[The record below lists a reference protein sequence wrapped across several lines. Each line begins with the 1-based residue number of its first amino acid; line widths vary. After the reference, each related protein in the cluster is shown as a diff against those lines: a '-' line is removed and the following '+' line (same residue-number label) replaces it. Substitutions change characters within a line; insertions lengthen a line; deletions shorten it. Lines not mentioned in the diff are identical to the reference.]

1 MVVGNGAWLPVTL
14 SLTERFPLYTA
25 GNLIGIKHAMTY
37 NITRRGI
44 LGALTA
50 STAAACSPTTST
62 PFTANTQAASGTF
75 AHGIASGD
83 PSADAVI
90 LWTRITPD
98 NPMAGAVEVI
108 WEMDKDEGFGS
119 LSASGSF
126 TTNAARD
133 WTVKVD
139 ASGLEGNEFY
149 FYRFRVGDKTS
160 PIGRTKTLP
169 QDSVKSA
176 RFAVVS
182 CANWEHGYF
191 NTYDHIARQNHFDAL
206 IHLGDYYY
214 EYGAGTYDSGS
225 DIEIGRRHVPAHEI
239 ISLED
244 YRLRHAQYRSDP
256 GLQGVTA
263 KMPMIAI
270 WDDHETSNDS
280 WKDGAQ
286 NHQEGEGNWDERK
299 QAALRAY
306 YEWMPI
312 REPRPGRVR
321 SDIFRSYDW
330 GDLLTLVTVETRL
343 TARAE
348 PFEIENHYPE
358 IKAAGNADTF
368 KAELLGDPS
377 REMLGKVQSDFI
389 IETLKASKDAET
401 PWRVMANQVI
411 MGRLLTTDME
421 PYIDEEAMKVIE
433 NDWPGIRDS
442 IALSKYNMPVYPD
455 SWDGYPVAR
464 ETFYQ
469 RLIKAGV
476 QDIVVLTGDAHEFWL
491 NDLTSETGEKV
502 GVECVTT
509 SVSSKTLT
517 AYLGGATADYSLLLT
532 QSNPDA
538 RYYNALHN
546 GYIDFALTRRK
557 GTVRMMAVSTVKS
570 QTYEAFEAARFT
582 LKPYKGSVKVSS
594 PKGLNLKQR
603 ALFSGLG

>member
-1 MVVGNGAWLPVTL
+1 
-14 SLTERFPLYTA
+14 
-25 GNLIGIKHAMTY
+25 MTQK
-37 NITRRGI
+37 ITRRGI

-50 STAAACSPTTST
+50 TTAAACSPTSPTS
-62 PFTANTQAASGTF
+62 FSAKSQSASGAF

-83 PSADAVI
+83 PTAEAII

-98 NPMAGAVEVI
+98 DPMAGPVEVL
-108 WEMDKDEGFGS
+108 WEMAETEDFAS
-119 LSASGSF
+119 LSASGTF

-139 ASGLEGNEFY
+139 ATGLEGDADY
-149 FYRFRVGDKTS
+149 FYRFRLGDMVS

-169 QDSVKSA
+169 QESLSSA

-182 CANWEHGYF
+182 CANWEHGFF
-191 NTYDHIARQNHFDAL
+191 NAYDHIARQDHFDAF

-214 EYGAGTYDSGS
+214 EYGAGIYYSGS
-225 DIEIGRRHVPAHEI
+225 DIEINRRHVPEHEI

-244 YRLRHAQYRSDP
+244 YRLRHGQYRSDP

-286 NHQEGEGNWDERK
+286 NHNDGEGTWEDRR

-312 REPRPGRVR
+312 REPRAGRVR

-343 TARAE
+343 TARSE
-348 PFEIENHYPE
+348 PLIIEDFYSD
-358 IKAAGNADTF
+358 IKAVGNADSF
-368 KAELLGDPS
+368 KTDILRDPS
-377 REMLGKVQSDFI
+377 REMFGDVQRDFI
-389 IETLKASKDAET
+389 VDALKTSKEAGT
-401 PWRVMANQVI
+401 TWRVMANQVI
-411 MGRLLTTDME
+411 MGRLLTTDMS
-421 PYIDEEAMKVIE
+421 PYVDEAALTVIE
-433 NDWPGIRDS
+433 KDWPGVRES
-442 IALSKYNMPVYPD
+442 MFLSKYNLPVYPD
-455 SWDGYPVAR
+455 SWDGYPIAR
-464 ETFYQ
+464 ENFYQ
-469 RLIKAGV
+469 SLIKAGV
-476 QDIVVLTGDAHEFWL
+476 QDVVVLTGDAHEFWV
-491 NDLTSETGEKV
+491 NDLTTETGEKV

-517 AYLGGATADYSLLLT
+517 AYLGDGTADYSLLLT

-546 GYIDFALTRRK
+546 GYIDFSLTRSK
-557 GTVRMMAVSTVKS
+557 GTVRMIGLSTVKS
-570 QTYEAFEAARFT
+570 QDYEAFEAAQFT

>member
-1 MVVGNGAWLPVTL
+1 MKNT
-14 SLTERFPLYTA
+14 
-25 GNLIGIKHAMTY
+25 
-37 NITRRGI
+37 ITRRGL

-50 STAAACSPTTST
+50 TSAAACSPTTST
-62 PFTANTQAASGTF
+62 PFTASTKLATGTF
-75 AHGIASGD
+75 SHGIASGD
-83 PSADAVI
+83 PLGGSVI
-90 LWTRITPD
+90 LWTRITPN
-98 NPMAGAVEVI
+98 NPTAGPVEVI
-108 WEMDKDEGFGS
+108 WEMDKDENFGS
-119 LSASGSF
+119 LSASGTF

-139 ASGLEGNEFY
+139 ATDLDGKADY
-149 FYRFRVGDKTS
+149 FYRFRVGDTVS

-169 QDSVKSA
+169 QASVNSA

-182 CANWEHGYF
+182 CANWEHGFF
-191 NTYDHIARQNHFDAL
+191 NAYDHIARQDHFDAV

-214 EYGAGTYDSGS
+214 EYGAGVYATGS
-225 DIEIGRRHVPAHEI
+225 DIEINRRHVPEHEI
-239 ISLED
+239 VSLED
-244 YRLRHAQYRSDP
+244 YRLRHGQYRSDP

-280 WKDGAQ
+280 WKGGAE
-286 NHQEGEGNWDERK
+286 NHDDSEGSWEARR

-312 REPRPGRVR
+312 REPRAGHVR
-321 SDIFRSYDW
+321 KDIFRSYDW

-348 PFEIENHYPE
+348 PLIIEDYFDEID
-358 IKAAGNADTF
+358 AVGNADKF
-368 KAELLGDPS
+368 IADVLRDPS
-377 REMLGKVQSDFI
+377 REMFGQAQEDFVI
-389 IETLKASKDAET
+389 DALKTSKENGTA
-401 PWRVMANQVI
+401 WRIMANQVI
-411 MGRLLTTDME
+411 MGRLLTTDMA
-421 PYIDEEAMKVIE
+421 PYIDEDALSVIE
-433 NDWPGIRDS
+433 KDWAGVRES
-442 IALSKYNMPVYPD
+442 MALSKYNLPIYPD
-455 SWDGYPVAR
+455 SWDGYPIAR
-464 ETFYQ
+464 ENFYQ
-469 RLIKAGV
+469 RLIKEGV

-491 NDLTSETGEKV
+491 NDLTSEAGEKV

-517 AYLGGATADYSLLLT
+517 AYLGEATADYSLLLT

-546 GYIDFALTRRK
+546 GYIDFSLTRRHAAI
-557 GTVRMMAVSTVKS
+557 RMMAVSTVKA
-570 QTYEAFEAARFT
+570 QDYEVFEAARFT

>member
-1 MVVGNGAWLPVTL
+1 M
-14 SLTERFPLYTA
+14 
-25 GNLIGIKHAMTY
+25 KHS
-37 NITRRGI
+37 ITRRGL

-50 STAAACSPTTST
+50 TSAAACSPTTST
-62 PFTANTQAASGTF
+62 PFTANTKLAAGTF

-83 PSADAVI
+83 PLGGAVI

-98 NPMAGAVEVI
+98 DPTAGPVEVI
-108 WEMDKDEGFGS
+108 WEMDQDEDFGT

-126 TTNAARD
+126 TTTAARD

-139 ASGLEGNEFY
+139 AADLDENAQY
-149 FYRFRVGDKTS
+149 FYRFRVGETVS
-160 PIGRTKTLP
+160 PVGRTKTLP
-169 QDSVKSA
+169 RGSVKSA

-182 CANWEHGYF
+182 CANWEHGFF
-191 NTYDHIARQNHFDAL
+191 NAYDHIARQNHFDAV

-225 DIEIGRRHVPAHEI
+225 DIEIGRRHVPEHEI

-244 YRLRHAQYRSDP
+244 YRLRHGQYRSDP

-280 WKDGAQ
+280 WKGGAE
-286 NHQEGEGNWDERK
+286 NHDDSEGTWDDRR

-312 REPRPGRVR
+312 REPRAGHVR
-321 SDIFRSYDW
+321 EDIFRSYDW

-348 PFEIENHYPE
+348 PLIIEDYFGD
-358 IKAAGNADTF
+358 IDAAGNADGF
-368 KAELLGDPS
+368 IADVLRDPS
-377 REMLGKVQSDFI
+377 REMFGQAQEDFVI
-389 IETLKASKDAET
+389 GALKASKDNGTA
-401 PWRVMANQVI
+401 WRVMANQVI
-411 MGRLLTTDME
+411 MGRLLTTDMA
-421 PYIDEEAMKVIE
+421 PYIDEDALLVIE
-433 NDWPGIRDS
+433 KDWVGVRES
-442 IALSKYNMPVYPD
+442 MALSKYNLPVYPD

-464 ETFYQ
+464 ENFYG
-469 RLIKAGV
+469 RLIKEGV
-476 QDIVVLTGDAHEFWL
+476 QDIVVLTGDAHEFWV

-517 AYLGGATADYSLLLT
+517 AYLGEATADYSLLLT

-546 GYIDFALTRRK
+546 GYIDFSLTRRR
-557 GTVRMMAVSTVKS
+557 GTVRMMGVSTVKK
-570 QTYEAFEAARFT
+570 QDYEAFEAARFT
-582 LKPYKGSVKVSS
+582 LKPYKGSVKASS

>member
-1 MVVGNGAWLPVTL
+1 MKNT
-14 SLTERFPLYTA
+14 
-25 GNLIGIKHAMTY
+25 
-37 NITRRGI
+37 ITRRGI

-50 STAAACSPTTST
+50 TGAVACSPAPTT
-62 PFTANTQAASGTF
+62 PFTASTTRATGTF

-83 PSADAVI
+83 PIDRAVI
-90 LWTRITPD
+90 LWTRITPN
-98 NPMAGAVEVI
+98 NPAAGPVDVI
-108 WEMDKDEGFGS
+108 WEMDKDADFGS
-119 LSASGSF
+119 LAASGTF

-139 ASGLEGNEFY
+139 AADLDGGASY
-149 FYRFRVGDKTS
+149 FYRFRVGDTIS
-160 PIGRTKTLP
+160 PVGRTKTLP
-169 QDSVKSA
+169 SGSVKSA

-182 CANWEHGYF
+182 CANWEHGFF
-191 NTYDHIARQNHFDAL
+191 NVYDHIARQDHFDAL
-206 IHLGDYYY
+206 LHLGDYYY
-214 EYGAGTYDSGS
+214 EYGAGTYATGS
-225 DIEIGRRHVPAHEI
+225 DIEINRRHVPEHEI
-239 ISLED
+239 VSLAD
-244 YRLRHAQYRSDP
+244 YRLRHGQYRSDP

-280 WKDGAQ
+280 WKDGAE
-286 NHQEGEGNWDERK
+286 NHDDSEGEWEARR

-312 REPRPGRVR
+312 REPRAGRVR
-321 SDIFRSYDW
+321 EDIFRSYDW

-348 PFEIENHYPE
+348 PLIIEDYFDEIE
-358 IKAAGNADTF
+358 AAGNADRF
-368 KAELLGDPS
+368 IADVLRDPS
-377 REMLGKVQSDFI
+377 REMFGKTQEDFVVDALKTSK
-389 IETLKASKDAET
+389 ETGTA
-401 PWRVMANQVI
+401 WRVMANQVI

-421 PYIDEEAMKVIE
+421 PYIDEDALQVIE
-433 NDWPGIRDS
+433 KDWAGVRES
-442 IALSKYNMPVYPD
+442 MSLSKYNLPVYPD

-464 ETFYQ
+464 ENFYQ
-469 RLIKAGV
+469 RLIKEGV

-502 GVECVTT
+502 GVECVTS

-517 AYLGGATADYSLLLT
+517 SYLGSATADYSLLLT

-546 GYIDFALTRRK
+546 GYIDFSLTRRR
-557 GTVRMMAVSTVKS
+557 GTVRMMGVSTVKA
-570 QTYEAFEAARFT
+570 QDYEVFRTARFT

>member
-1 MVVGNGAWLPVTL
+1 
-14 SLTERFPLYTA
+14 
-25 GNLIGIKHAMTY
+25 MTHE
-37 NITRRGI
+37 ITRRGI

-50 STAAACSPTTST
+50 TGAVACSPTTST
-62 PFTANTQAASGTF
+62 PFTASTTLASGTF

-90 LWTRITPD
+90 LWTRITPE
-98 NPMAGAVEVI
+98 NPIAGPVDVI
-108 WEMDKDEGFGS
+108 WEMDKDSDFAS
-119 LSASGSF
+119 LSASGTF

-139 ASGLEGNEFY
+139 VTGLEGGEPY
-149 FYRFRVGDKTS
+149 YYRFRIGEKVS
-160 PIGRTKTLP
+160 QVGRTKTLP
-169 QDSVKSA
+169 QNSVKSA

-191 NTYDHIARQNHFDAL
+191 NAYDYIARQDHFDAF

-225 DIEIGRRHVPAHEI
+225 DIEIGRRHVPEHEI

-244 YRLRHAQYRSDP
+244 YRLRHSQYRSDP
-256 GLQGVTA
+256 CLQGVTA

-280 WKDGAQ
+280 WKGGAE
-286 NHQEGEGNWDERK
+286 NHDDSEGKWDVRR

-312 REPRPGRVR
+312 REPQPGRVR
-321 SDIFRSYDW
+321 SDIFRSYNW

-348 PFEIENHYPE
+348 PLIIEDHFDEID
-358 IKAAGNADTF
+358 AAGNAEGF
-368 KAELLGDPS
+368 KADILGDPS
-377 REMLGKVQSDFI
+377 REMLGELQSDFI
-389 IETLKASKDAET
+389 IDTLKASKTDGIA
-401 PWRVMANQVI
+401 WRVMANQVI
-411 MGRLLTTDME
+411 MGRLLTTDMT
-421 PYIDEEAMKVIE
+421 PYIDEDAMQVIE
-433 NDWPGIRDS
+433 KDWPGVRNS
-442 IALSKYNMPVYPD
+442 MALSKYNLPVYPD
-455 SWDGYPVAR
+455 SWDGYPVSR
-464 ETFYQ
+464 ENFYQ
-469 RLIKAGV
+469 RLIKE
-476 QDIVVLTGDAHEFWL
+476 DIRDMVVLTGDAHEFWA
-491 NDLTSETGEKV
+491 NDLTAETGEKV

-509 SVSSKTLT
+509 SISSKTLT
-517 AYLGGATADYSLLLT
+517 AYLGGATADYALLLT

-546 GYIDFALTRRK
+546 GYIDFSLTRSK
-557 GTVRMMAVSTVKS
+557 GTVRMMGVSTVKA
-570 QTYEAFEAARFT
+570 QEYEAFEVASFT
-582 LKPYKGSVKVSS
+582 LKPYKGSVRLRS
-594 PKGLNLKQR
+594 PRGLNLQQR